1 MEWGEDWMTWHLPGT
16 LASQRLGIS
25 WKLSSGLE
33 GSGTAASAAFFD
45 H

>member
-1 MEWGEDWMTWHLPGT
+1 MGRG
-16 LASQRLGIS
+16 LAGVVPPRVLRLGVAGIS

-33 GSGTAASAAFFD
+33 GSGTAASAVFFD